1 MSKGHR
7 KSVLFSFSV
16 GIVAGLVSMAIL
28 IMIKVFAGGLSLP
41 ELASQTLFSL
51 TPGEFES
58 QAIETFG
65 PLAKYSTFIGS
76 IIVTIIILGIFGI
89 LSDKLYHKFN
99 LNRYILKA
107 ISSFALT
114 FGILVIISIIFVT
127 IIQVRSGSQT
137 ISIQPIILSLIP
149 SQIAYGLILPLFLR
163 KPKDKVEEQK
173 PYSKQQ
179 QTIIENTKEE
189 KEEEEENKNYSR
201 SDFIRLI
208 LTSIVS
214 IPIIYFGLNRL
225 FSPQAVEQQQQQ
237 QQFQSDM
244 SKLLP
249 QPQQSGSIP
258 AEFKDPALAP
268 LLASEI
274 TPTYLFYRIDIN
286 PIVPEIDVNSWNLQI
301 KGMVDN
307 PLKLTYDEIRSMPA
321 IEEFV
326 TLECISNKIGGDLI
340 GTALWKGVRLKDILE
355 KAKIVPS
362 VKYIVFRCSDGYDV
376 GVPLDKG
383 LMDETI
389 IAYEMNLAPLT
400 SKHGFPVRAI
410 VPGLYGMM
418 NPKWITEI
426 ELVDKVYE
434 GYWQRNGW
442 TNIANYNTGSSIVI
456 PGQAPIRHRF
466 RGLDEIPLS
475 TSNERVPIAGI
486 AFGGD
491 RGISKVEVSTDG
503 GKTWKT
509 AKIKE
514 PFSQYTWVLWTGGF
528 IPKEGIDNY
537 KIVVR
542 ATDKKGKIQT
552 SEVRKPFP
560 DGATGYHTIS
570 I

>member
-1 MSKGHR
+1 VPKGPR
-7 KSVLFSFSV
+7 RSVLFSFSA
-16 GIVAGLVSMAIL
+16 GIVAGLVSISIS
-28 IMIKVFAGGLSLP
+28 IMLKVFFGGLFLP
-41 ELASQTLFSL
+41 ELASQTLFSI

-76 IIVTIIILGIFGI
+76 IIITTIIFGIFGI
-89 LSDKLYHKFN
+89 LLDKLYNKFN
-99 LNRYILKA
+99 LKHYVLK
-107 ISSFALT
+107 IIPSFVLT
-114 FGILVIISIIFVT
+114 YGILVTISLILVT

-137 ISIQPIILSLIP
+137 NSIQLVILSLIP
-149 SQIAYGLILPLFLR
+149 SQIAYGVILSLFLR
-163 KPKDKVEEQK
+163 KPNDKVEQK
-173 PYSKQQ
+173 SYPQQQQQQQ
-179 QTIIENTKEE
+179 QTITENTKEE
-189 KEEEEENKNYSR
+189 KNYNR
-201 SDFIRLI
+201 RDFIRLI
-208 LTSIVS
+208 LASIVS

-225 FSPQAVEQQQQQ
+225 FSPQEVEQQQQ
-237 QQFQSDM
+237 QQFQSDT
-244 SKLLP
+244 SNLLP
-249 QPQQSGSIP
+249 SPQQSGSILS
-258 AEFKDPALAP
+258 EFKDPTLAP

-286 PIVPEIDVNSWNLQI
+286 PIVPEVDVNSWNLQI

-307 PLKLTYDEIRSMPA
+307 PLKLSYEEIRSMHA

-326 TLECISNKIGGDLI
+326 TLECISNKIGGDLT
-340 GTALWKGVRLKDILE
+340 GTALWKGVPLKNILE
-355 KAKIVPS
+355 KAKIVPG

-376 GVPLDKG
+376 GIPLDKG
-383 LMDETI
+383 LLDETI
-389 IAYEMNLAPLT
+389 LAYEMNLAPLT

-442 TNIANYNTGSSIVI
+442 TNIAEYNTGSSIVI
-456 PGQAPIRHRF
+456 PGQSPIRNRF
-466 RGLDEIPLS
+466 RGLDEIPS
-475 TSNERVPIAGI
+475 PSSNERVPIAGI

-503 GKTWKT
+503 GTTWKT

-514 PFSQYTWVLWTGGF
+514 PLSQYTWILWTAGF
-528 IPKEGIDNY
+528 IPEEGIDNY

-552 SEVRKPFP
+552 SELRKPFP

-570 I
+570 V

>member
-1 MSKGHR
+1 MPDGPR
-7 KSVLFSFSV
+7 RSVLFSFSA
-16 GIVAGLVSMAIL
+16 GIVAGLVSIAVS
-28 IMIKVFAGGLSLP
+28 IMLKVFAGGLFLP
-41 ELASQTLFSL
+41 ELASQTLFSI

-58 QAIETFG
+58 QAIETLG

-76 IIVTIIILGIFGI
+76 IIVTTIIFGIFGI
-89 LSDKLYHKFN
+89 LLEKLYNKFN
-99 LNRYILKA
+99 LIHYVLKT
-107 ISSFALT
+107 ISSFALSY
-114 FGILVIISIIFVT
+114 GILVTISLILVT

-137 ISIQPIILSLIP
+137 ISIQLFIISLIP

-163 KPKDKVEEQK
+163 KPKDKVEQK
-173 PYSKQQ
+173 PYPQQ
-179 QTIIENTKEE
+179 QTITENPKEE
-189 KEEEEENKNYSR
+189 KNYNR
-201 SDFIRLI
+201 RDFIRLI
-208 LTSIVS
+208 LASIVS
-214 IPIIYFGLNRL
+214 IPIIFFGLNRV
-225 FSPQAVEQQQQQ
+225 FSPQEVEQQ
-237 QQFQSDM
+237 SDIPN
-244 SKLLP
+244 LLP
-249 QPQQSGSIP
+249 SPQQSGSIP

-286 PIVPEIDVNSWNLQI
+286 PIVPEVDVNSWNLQI

-307 PLKLTYDEIRSMPA
+307 PLKLSYDEIRSMYA

-326 TLECISNKIGGDLI
+326 TLECISNKIGGDLT
-340 GTALWKGVRLKDILE
+340 GTALWKGVPLKNILE
-355 KAKIVPS
+355 KVKIVPG

-376 GVPLDKG
+376 GIPLDKG

-389 IAYEMNLAPLT
+389 LAYEMNLAPLT
-400 SKHGFPVRAI
+400 SKHGFPLRAI

-442 TNIANYNTGSSIVI
+442 TNIAEYNTGSSIVI
-456 PGQAPIRHRF
+456 PGQASIRNRF
-466 RGLDEIPLS
+466 RGLDEIPS
-475 TSNERVPIAGI
+475 SSSNERMPIAGI

-503 GKTWKT
+503 GTTWKT

-514 PFSQYTWVLWTGGF
+514 PLSGYTWVLWTAGF
-528 IPKEGIDNY
+528 VPEEGMDNY
-537 KIVVR
+537 KIIVR

-552 SEVRKPFP
+552 SELRKPFP
-560 DGATGYHTIS
+560 DGASGYHTIS
-570 I
+570 V

>member
-1 MSKGHR
+1 VSKENH
-7 KSVLFSFSV
+7 KSVLFSFSA
-16 GIVAGLVSMAIL
+16 GIVAGLVSMAII

-76 IIVTIIILGIFGI
+76 IIVITIILGIFGI
-89 LSDKLYHKFN
+89 LLDKLYHKFN
-99 LNRYILKA
+99 LNRYILKT

-114 FGILVIISIIFVT
+114 YGILVIISIILVT
-127 IIQVRSGSQT
+127 TIQARSGSQA
-137 ISIQPIILSLIP
+137 ISIQLVILSLIP

-163 KPKDKVEEQK
+163 KPKGKVEQK
-173 PYSKQQ
+173 PYLQQ

-189 KEEEEENKNYSR
+189 EKKNYNR
-201 SDFIRLI
+201 RDFIRLI
-208 LTSIVS
+208 FASIVS

-225 FSPQAVEQQQQQ
+225 FSPQEVEQQQ
-237 QQFQSDM
+237 QQFQSDT
-244 SKLLP
+244 SNLLP
-249 QPQQSGSIP
+249 QRQQSGSIP
-258 AEFKDPALAP
+258 SEFKDPALAP

-286 PIVPEIDVNSWNLQI
+286 PIVPEVDVNSWNLQI
-301 KGMVDN
+301 KGMVGN

-326 TLECISNKIGGDLI
+326 TLECISNKIGGDLT

-355 KAKIVPS
+355 KAKIALS

-376 GVPLDKG
+376 GIPLDKG

-442 TNIANYNTGSSIVI
+442 TNIADYNTGSSIVI

-466 RGLDEIPLS
+466 RGLDEIPS
-475 TSNERVPIAGI
+475 FSSNERVPIAGI

-503 GKTWKT
+503 GTTWKT

-514 PFSQYTWVLWTGGF
+514 PLSQCTWVLWTGGF
-528 IPKEGIDNY
+528 IPKEGMDNY

-542 ATDKKGKIQT
+542 ATDKKGKVQT
-552 SEVRKPFP
+552 SELRKPFP

-570 I
+570 V

>member
-237 QQFQSDM
+237 FQSDM

-376 GVPLDKG
+376 GIPLDKG

>member
-7 KSVLFSFSV
+7 KSILFSFSA

-65 PLAKYSTFIGS
+65 TLAKYSTFIGS
-76 IIVTIIILGIFGI
+76 IIVTTIILGIFGI
-89 LSDKLYHKFN
+89 LLDKLYHKLN
-99 LNRYILKA
+99 LNRYILKT

-114 FGILVIISIIFVT
+114 YGILVIISLIFVT
-127 IIQVRSGSQT
+127 IIQVRSGSL
-137 ISIQPIILSLIP
+137 ISIQPVILSLIP

-163 KPKDKVEEQK
+163 KPKDKVEQK
-173 PYSKQQ
+173 PYQQ
-179 QTIIENTKEE
+179 QTIIENT
-189 KEEEEENKNYSR
+189 EEEENKNYNR
-201 SDFIRLI
+201 RDFIRLI
-208 LTSIVS
+208 LLSIVS

-225 FSPQAVEQQQQQ
+225 FSPQAVEQQQ

-258 AEFKDPALAP
+258 AEFKDPALAS

-274 TPTYLFYRIDIN
+274 TSTYLFYRIDIN

-340 GTALWKGVRLKDILE
+340 GTALWKGVPLKNILE
-355 KAKIVPS
+355 KAKIVS
-362 VKYIVFRCSDGYDV
+362 GVKYIVFRCSDGYDV
-376 GVPLDKG
+376 GIPLDKG
-383 LMDETI
+383 LMDKTI
-389 IAYEMNLAPLT
+389 LAYEMNLAPLT

-442 TNIANYNTGSSIVI
+442 TNIADYNTGSSIVI
-456 PGQAPIRHRF
+456 PGQAPIRQRF
-466 RGLDEIPLS
+466 RGLDE
-475 TSNERVPIAGI
+475 TSPSSYSSNGRVPVAGI

-514 PFSQYTWVLWTGGF
+514 PLSQYTWILWTAGF

-542 ATDKKGKIQT
+542 ATDKKGQVQT
-552 SEVRKPFP
+552 SELNKPFP
-560 DGATGYHTIS
+560 NGATGYHTIS

>member
-1 MSKGHR
+1 VPEGPLR
-7 KSVLFSFSV
+7 SVLFSFSA
-16 GIVAGLVSMAIL
+16 GIVAGLVSIAIS
-28 IMIKVFAGGLSLP
+28 IMLKVFAGGLFLP
-41 ELASQTLFSL
+41 ELASQTLFSI

-58 QAIETFG
+58 QAIETLG

-76 IIVTIIILGIFGI
+76 IIVTTIIFGIFGI
-89 LSDKLYHKFN
+89 LLDKLYNKFN
-99 LNRYILKA
+99 LNHYLLKT

-114 FGILVIISIIFVT
+114 YGILVTISLILVT

-137 ISIQPIILSLIP
+137 ISIQLFIISLIP

-163 KPKDKVEEQK
+163 KPKDKVEQK
-173 PYSKQQ
+173 PYPQQ
-179 QTIIENTKEE
+179 QTITENPKEE
-189 KEEEEENKNYSR
+189 KNYNR
-201 SDFIRLI
+201 RDFIRLI
-208 LTSIVS
+208 LASIVS
-214 IPIIYFGLNRL
+214 IPIILFGLNRL
-225 FSPQAVEQQQQQ
+225 FSPQEVEQQ
-237 QQFQSDM
+237 SDTPN
-244 SKLLP
+244 LLP
-249 QPQQSGSIP
+249 SPQQSGSIP
-258 AEFKDPALAP
+258 AEFKDPALTP

-286 PIVPEIDVNSWNLQI
+286 PIVPEVDVNSWNLQI

-307 PLKLTYDEIRSMPA
+307 PLKLSYDEIRSMYA

-326 TLECISNKIGGDLI
+326 TLECISNKIGGDLT
-340 GTALWKGVRLKDILE
+340 GTALWKGVPLKNILE
-355 KAKIVPS
+355 KAKIVHG

-376 GVPLDKG
+376 GIPLDKG

-389 IAYEMNLAPLT
+389 LAYEMNLAPLT
-400 SKHGFPVRAI
+400 SKHGFPLRAI

-442 TNIANYNTGSSIVI
+442 TNIAEYNTGSSIVI
-456 PGQAPIRHRF
+456 PGQASIRNRF
-466 RGLDEIPLS
+466 RGLDEIPS
-475 TSNERVPIAGI
+475 SSSNERMPIAGI

-503 GKTWKT
+503 GTTWKT

-514 PFSQYTWVLWTGGF
+514 PLSGYTWVLWTAGF
-528 IPKEGIDNY
+528 VPEEGMDNY
-537 KIVVR
+537 KIIVR

-552 SEVRKPFP
+552 SELRKPFP
-560 DGATGYHTIS
+560 DGASGYHTIS
-570 I
+570 V